1 MAKQSSNSKE
11 HIVVLGGGIGSLS
24 TVFELTNQVGWQDK
38 YDITVY
44 QMGWRL
50 GGKGASGRDL
60 DDHDRILEH
69 GLHIWFGFYQN
80 AFNMMYQV
88 YKELGRPADAPLPTV
103 QKAFT
108 AQNFFVFEEN
118 IDGKWLQWP
127 INFPYTKDFP
137 GIPGTDGRVTELP
150 SLWDYI
156 QEILQWVH
164 DFVPKHFSDQMAAA
178 QVRQRKPH
186 WWQRLGDTL
195 ENDVVNFENKT
206 VADFLELAVKLAL
219 RMPEDPEQQSVEHT
233 SILQYLLREFKQ
245 WLEKEVEHV
254 VDNHTD
260 LRRDFM
266 VVDLA
271 LTCAIGL
278 IAEGVTSHGLQHL
291 DDMEFK
297 EFLRKYH
304 AAEIS
309 INSTLVQ
316 SLYDSSF
323 AFESGDI
330 TKPSFAAGTAMRV
343 ILRVL
348 FTYKGSVIFKMNAG
362 MGDTIFAPIYLV
374 LKKRGVKFEF
384 FHRIKNLKLS
394 PDGNW
399 IEAIEMAQQVR
410 VKKQA
415 VRNGE
420 EKGEYQP
427 LFDVNGLPCWPDRP
441 FYDQLEDGGKLK
453 ASGANLESR
462 WADWE
467 DYNPNKVLK
476 FGEDFDKI
484 VLGISIYALRDVTN
498 ELMAHD
504 VSWNDMVMKVN
515 TTQTQALQLWF
526 KPKNEDMW
534 QYPPAIIAS
543 YVEEFSSIADF
554 TQTLDR
560 ENWNPHDAN
569 APHTIIYTCGVI
581 KDDFGSELPPPSDHG
596 WPAQELARVQQ
607 ATDIL
612 LNQTGPIWP
621 GVSNP
626 NGTVKPETMQ
636 GQYQRINIDP
646 TERYVLA
653 SPKTSQYRKKTAE
666 SGFENL
672 YLTGTWIDS
681 GFNFGC
687 IENGVM
693 SGMQCSRAM
702 IGYPQLIVGEKD
714 ILHDE

>member
-24 TVFELTNQVGWQDK
+24 AVFELTNQAGWQDK

-50 GGKGASGRDL
+50 GGKGASGRDQS
-60 DDHDRILEH
+60 DHDRILEH

-88 YKELGRPADAPLPTV
+88 YNELGRPADAPLPTV

-108 AQNFFVFEEN
+108 GQNFFVFEEN
-118 IDGKWLQWP
+118 INGQWLQWP
-127 INFPYTKDFP
+127 IKFPHTDDFP

-164 DFVPKHFSDQMAAA
+164 DFVPKHFSNQIAAA
-178 QVRQRKPH
+178 DVRQRKPH

-195 ENDVVNFENKT
+195 ENDVANFENKT

-219 RMPEDPEQQSVEHT
+219 KMPSDPEQQSAEHT
-233 SILQYLLREFKQ
+233 SIIQYLLREFKQ

-254 VDNHTD
+254 LDSHTD
-260 LRRDFM
+260 LRRAFM
-266 VVDLA
+266 LVDLA

-330 TKPSFAAGTAMRV
+330 TKPSFAAGTALRV

-362 MGDTIFAPIYLV
+362 MGDTIFAPVYEV
-374 LKKRGVKFEF
+374 LKKRGVNFEF

-410 VKKQA
+410 VKKQDIG
-415 VRNGE
+415 NGE
-420 EKGEYQP
+420 EKREYQP
-427 LFDVNGLPCWPDRP
+427 LFDVKGLPCWPDRP
-441 FYDQLEDGGKLK
+441 FYDQLEDGDKLK

-462 WADWE
+462 WANWE
-467 DYNPNKVLK
+467 DYNPHKVLE
-476 FGEDFDKI
+476 FGKDFDKI
-484 VLGISIYALRDVTN
+484 VLGISIYALRDITK
-498 ELMAHD
+498 ELMARD
-504 VSWNDMVMKVN
+504 ASWNDMVMNVN

-526 KPKNEDMW
+526 KPKIEDMW
-534 QYPPAIIAS
+534 RYPPAIIAS

-560 ENWNPHDAN
+560 ENWNPNDPN

-581 KDDFGSELPPPSDHG
+581 KDDFGSELPPPTDHE

-607 ATDIL
+607 TTDIL

-621 GVSNP
+621 GVSNS
-626 NGTVKPETMQ
+626 NGTVKPETIQ

-646 TERYVLA
+646 TERYVLS
-653 SPKTSQYRKKTAE
+653 SPKTGQYRKKTDN
-666 SGFENL
+666 SGFDNL

-702 IGYPQLIVGEKD
+702 TGHPELIVGEKD